1 MKYYPY
7 HLDEK
12 YEDENGEP
20 YDYGI
25 DFLDEDAEDDDWWK
39 K

>member
-7 HLDEK
+7 HLDKE
-12 YEDENGEP
+12 YDDEYGNP

-25 DFLDEDAEDDDWWK
+25 DNDEDDEYF
-39 K
+39 